1 MYQKS
6 RLRNRRNQEGP
17 RNVRKYRKS
26 NKNFSCYGKR
36 LSNKY
41 GKNSKNNKFNDIL
54 QLEREKVKKGFEMSA
69 NFAKVTRICYY
80 VKRLSNKYGK
90 NSKNNKFHK
99 ILHLERG
106 KVKKG
111 FDMSAIF
118 VTLLSSNFVMLSIFA
133 KMKSSVTNVTLFII
147 TNINLCML
155 RSSINIQLQCIE
167 RSVAHRRGQIFN
179 NKTRWLT
186 IVPKYQEK

>member
-1 MYQKS
+1 
-6 RLRNRRNQEGP
+6 
-17 RNVRKYRKS
+17 
-26 NKNFSCYGKR
+26 
-36 LSNKY
+36 
-41 GKNSKNNKFNDIL
+41 
-54 QLEREKVKKGFEMSA
+54 MSA

-111 FDMSAIF
+111 LGMSAIF
-118 VTLLSSNFVMLSIFA
+118 VTLLSSNFVMLSIFV

-155 RSSINIQLQCIE
+155 CSSINIQLKLLT
-167 RSVAHRRGQIFN
+167 VA
-179 NKTRWLT
+179 
-186 IVPKYQEK
+186 KY